1 MGTNVTKMGT
11 RKIKEKISPAL
22 FGKTRRSILG
32 LLYSHADDSFYLRQ
46 IIRETGSGSGAVQRE
61 LKNLTRAGII
71 KHTREGG
78 QIYYQA
84 NPNCPIFGEIKSIVI
99 KTVAIGEVLEDKL
112 SKIKDKIKLA
122 FLFGSIVNGEENSSS
137 DVDLMIIGDIKFAKI
152 TAILN
157 PIQEKIRREINPIV
171 YPPEEFRQKLNQNHH
186 FIKSI
191 MKEEKIF
198 LIGEENELTKLVG

>member
-1 MGTNVTKMGT
+1 MRRTTN
-11 RKIKEKISPAL
+11 
-22 FGKTRRSILG
+22 
-32 LLYSHADDSFYLRQ
+32 LL
-46 IIRETGSGSGAVQRE
+46 
-61 LKNLTRAGII
+61 
-71 KHTREGG
+71 
-78 QIYYQA
+78 QA

-112 SKIKDKIKLA
+112 SKIKDSIKLA
-122 FLFGSIVNGEENSSS
+122 FIFGSIVNGEENSSS

-171 YPPEEFRQKLNQNHH
+171 YPPEEFRQKLNKNHH

-198 LIGEENELTKLVG
+198 LIGEENELERLQTKKT